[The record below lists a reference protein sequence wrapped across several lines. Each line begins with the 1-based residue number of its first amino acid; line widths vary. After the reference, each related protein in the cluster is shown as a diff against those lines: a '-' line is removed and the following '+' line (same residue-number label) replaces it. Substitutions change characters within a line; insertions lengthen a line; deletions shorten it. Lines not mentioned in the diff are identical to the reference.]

1 MEETV
6 LTMLRSRLDEPPHEK
21 DDFLAELIRGV
32 MIELR
37 EKNGIVVRDNS
48 QDIMFVTDICA
59 WRYSNR
65 DKADEMPKWLR
76 QMLRDRYVQ
85 EARYAAE

>member
-1 MEETV
+1 MEETI
-6 LTMLRSRLDEPPHEK
+6 LLMLRSRLDEPPHEK
-21 DDFLAELIRGV
+21 DEFLAELIRAV
-32 MIELR
+32 VVELR
-37 EKNGIVVRDNS
+37 EKNGIIVRDNS

-65 DKADEMPKWLR
+65 DKTDEMPRWLR

-85 EARYAAE
+85 EVRNAAE

>member
-21 DDFLAELIRGV
+21 DEFLSELIRGV
-32 MIELR
+32 IIELR
-37 EKNGIVVRDNS
+37 EKNGIIVRDNS

-65 DKADEMPKWLR
+65 DKTDEMPKWLR
-76 QMLRDRYVQ
+76 QMLRDRYMQ
-85 EARYAAE
+85 EVRNAAE

>member
-6 LTMLRSRLDEPPHEK
+6 LMMLRSRLDEPPHEK
-21 DDFLAELIRGV
+21 DPFLAELIHAV
-32 MIELR
+32 VVELK
-37 EKNGIVVRDNS
+37 EKNGIIVRDNS

-65 DKADEMPKWLR
+65 DKTDEMPRWLR

-85 EARYAAE
+85 EVRNAAG

>member
-6 LTMLRSRLDEPPHEK
+6 LMMLRSRLDEPPHEK
-21 DDFLAELIRGV
+21 DAFLSELISAV
-32 MIELR
+32 VVELR
-37 EKNGIVVRDNS
+37 EKNGIIAKDNP

-65 DKADEMPKWLR
+65 DKAEAMPMWLR
-76 QMLRDRYVQ
+76 QMLRDRYMQ
-85 EARYAAE
+85 EVRNAAE